1 MVMNDEFRRKLSNT
15 HQDELQRYFS
25 SYGALPNFEPESG
38 IVAIDKGSPAHSGV
52 ETQYVISKVG
62 DKDMD
67 NDLGEKE
74 LLTYEVKNNLFTQSL
89 QVSATEHTPSVMKD
103 TGEKYEMWHVYDPEP
118 FLVPKEGKVDTITGF
133 PSLSQE
139 EVESE
144 LTVKVLQV
152 SYSLR
157 EPYYPEIA
165 RNNSFPD
172 SKLPRK
178 GTGGY

>member
-1 MVMNDEFRRKLSNT
+1 MVMNDEFRGKLSNT

-25 SYGALPNFEPESG
+25 SYGALPNFEPEPG
-38 IVAIDKGSPAHSGV
+38 LVAIDKGSPAHSGV
-52 ETQYVISKVG
+52 ETHYVISKVG
-62 DKDMD
+62 DKDRD

-103 TGEKYEMWHVYDPEP
+103 TGEKYEMWQVYDSEP
-118 FLVPKEGKVDTITGF
+118 FVVPKEGKLDIITGF
-133 PSLSQE
+133 PSLSQK

-144 LTVKVLQV
+144 LTVKVLQM

-165 RNNSFPD
+165 SDFSLHG
-172 SKLPRK
+172 SKRSQK